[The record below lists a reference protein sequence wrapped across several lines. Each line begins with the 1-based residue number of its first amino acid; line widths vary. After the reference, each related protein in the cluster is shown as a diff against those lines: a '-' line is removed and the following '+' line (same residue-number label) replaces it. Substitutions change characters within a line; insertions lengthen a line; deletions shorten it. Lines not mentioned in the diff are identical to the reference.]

1 MNKNKEL
8 QDFAGVIGE
17 CVKCG
22 VCQAHCP
29 TYLLSRKEG
38 AVARGK
44 IALAAALLHGEVDL
58 EKRLQEDINM
68 CLMCGSCVSKCPNK
82 VPTHEIVGAI
92 RRRITDNQGLS
103 LVGKGVSTLLGSKVL
118 MNSLSKGGALL
129 SPLLLKKVPESS
141 GLRLRFPAPGMQDRT
156 VPKIAF
162 RNLFDRLPE
171 FIEGQPDKAEL
182 SSLSAP
188 TKLMPL
194 RYKPVVGFFAGCSIT
209 YAYPEIGEHM
219 VAILTRL
226 GFSVY
231 LPRAQRCCGIPAL
244 SSGNGKLV
252 EELAEKNLAAFE
264 GRQVQ
269 HIITACGSCNG
280 GIGEHYRTMK
290 GDLERFTSKVIDF
303 SVFLRDVGLFEE
315 LSRMEKWPKRTRV
328 TYHDPCHLKIQGITK
343 EPRGLLKAL
352 PNVDFVEMAD
362 ASTCCGLGG
371 TFSVNHYQA
380 SKAIGAKKIPGLQ
393 ESGASM
399 IATACPGCIMQL
411 QDIINHA
418 GLQVKA
424 VHLLE
429 LLAAALSPR
438 RS

>member
-1 MNKNKEL
+1 MSKNKNLE
-8 QDFAGVIGE
+8 DFAKVIGE

-29 TYLLSRKEG
+29 TYLLKRKEG
-38 AVARGK
+38 TVARGK
-44 IALAAALLHGEVDL
+44 IALAAALLRGEAEL
-58 EKRLQEDINM
+58 EERLQEDISM
-68 CLMCGSCVSKCPNK
+68 CLMCGSCVGKCPNK

-92 RRRITDNQGLS
+92 RRRITDKQGLS

-141 GLRLRFPAPGMQDRT
+141 GLRLRFPGPGMADRT
-156 VPKIAF
+156 VPQLAF

-171 FIEGQPDKAEL
+171 FIEGQPE
-182 SSLSAP
+182 
-188 TKLMPL
+188 
-194 RYKPVVGFFAGCSIT
+194 KPVVGFFAGCSIT

-219 VAILTRL
+219 VAILNRL
-226 GFSVY
+226 GFSIY
-231 LPRAQRCCGIPAL
+231 LPKGQRCCGIPAL

-252 EELAEKNLAAFE
+252 EELAEKNVAAFR
-264 GRQVQ
+264 GREVQ

-280 GIGEHYRTMK
+280 GIGEHYRTMQ
-290 GDLERFTSKVIDF
+290 GDFAGFTGKVVDF
-303 SVFLRDVGLFEE
+303 SVFLQGTGLFEE
-315 LSRMEKWPKRTRV
+315 LAAMEKWPERERTRV
-328 TYHDPCHLKIQGITK
+328 TYHDPCHLKLQGITK
-343 EPRGLLKAL
+343 EPRALLRAL

-362 ASTCCGLGG
+362 ASACCGLGG
-371 TFSVNHYQA
+371 TFSVNHYRS
-380 SKAIGAKKIPGLQ
+380 SKAIGAKKMPGLR

-411 QDIINHA
+411 QDSINHA
-418 GLQVKA
+418 GMKVRA

-429 LLAAALSPR
+429 LLAEALKGPR
-438 RS
+438 